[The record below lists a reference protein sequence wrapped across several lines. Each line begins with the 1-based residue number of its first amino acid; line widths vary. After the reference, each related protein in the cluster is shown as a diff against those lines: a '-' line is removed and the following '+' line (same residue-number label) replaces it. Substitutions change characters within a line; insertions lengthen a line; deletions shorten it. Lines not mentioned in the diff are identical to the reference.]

1 MIQTAK
7 RSKEAAP
14 CTCGKQPMHVCR
26 QDGRYHLYECPPC
39 GVKTG
44 KYASDALA
52 LMAWRG
58 TYAKPQLRSVPP
70 PPFERAA

>member
-26 QDGRYHLYECPPC
+26 QDGRDHFIECPPC
-39 GVKTG
+39 GIRTG
-44 KYASDALA
+44 KFASHVLA
-52 LMAWRG
+52 LMAWR
-58 TYAKPQLRSVPP
+58 APSKESQPLRVVG
-70 PPFERAA
+70 RAA